1 VCIHFAFLSCFQV
14 IWSCWRSNW
23 KKRAGVSRVYSTTR
37 SSAFC
42 STYSIMWSSESSHHL
57 LGSLDHT
64 TRPCGRVTSASIFP
78 IHSTR
83 SLDHT
88 TR

>member
-1 VCIHFAFLSCFQV
+1 
-14 IWSCWRSNW
+14 
-23 KKRAGVSRVYSTTR
+23 
-37 SSAFC
+37 
-42 STYSIMWSSESSHHL
+42 MWSSESSHHL

-88 TR
+88 TRPRGRVTPVPGLLKHSTTSLCHSLDHVFRVFSNPHSTRQAEHKEE